1 MTKRPPSQRGTP
13 DQDVLARM
21 RAAHPAGAA
30 LLDQNRAKADLA
42 LALRSVRKSKGMTA
56 ADVRHAS
63 ADLGRS
69 LTPAMVS
76 RLESP
81 IAALPELDQ
90 IVRYAAVC
98 GAQVELSFVIGNNT
112 DGDGACRVTLS

>member
-1 MTKRPPSQRGTP
+1 MTKRPPRKSGTP
-13 DQDVLARM
+13 EQDGFARL

-63 ADLGRS
+63 ADLGRP
-69 LTPAMVS
+69 LTASIVAT
-76 RLESP
+76 LESP
-81 IAALPELDQ
+81 VAALPTLELV
-90 IVRYAAVC
+90 VRYAAAC
-98 GAQVELSFVIGNNT
+98 GAQVELSFVFREN
-112 DGDGACRVTLS
+112 DGRGACRVTLS